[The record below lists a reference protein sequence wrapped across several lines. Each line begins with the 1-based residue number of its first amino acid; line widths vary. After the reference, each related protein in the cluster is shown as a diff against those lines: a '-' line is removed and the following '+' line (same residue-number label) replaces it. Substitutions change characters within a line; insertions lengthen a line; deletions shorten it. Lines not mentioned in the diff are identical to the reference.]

1 MNERI
6 DAFLKDVLETRRRV
20 VNAIR
25 DGIRSYVAVYE
36 NLVRD
41 PEQDKTRGGVGP
53 GSSVAAKRRAG
64 SSPPVLAQRREC
76 PNSATIRRS

>member
-1 MNERI
+1 MGRRCEKTMNERI

-41 PEQDKTRGGVGP
+41 PEQDKR
-53 GSSVAAKRRAG
+53 AAA
-64 SSPPVLAQRREC
+64 
-76 PNSATIRRS
+76 

>member
-1 MNERI
+1 MNEHV
-6 DAFLKDVLETRRRV
+6 DAFLKDVLEIRRRV
-20 VNAIR
+20 INAIR

-36 NLVRD
+36 NFGARSRAR
-41 PEQDKTRGGVGP
+41 QTRGGAGP
-53 GSSVAAKRRAG
+53 GGSVAAKRRAG

>member
-1 MNERI
+1 MGRRWEKTMNERI

-36 NLVRD
+36 NLVGD
-41 PEQDKTRGGVGP
+41 TQLEQ
-53 GSSVAAKRRAG
+53 
-64 SSPPVLAQRREC
+64 
-76 PNSATIRRS
+76 